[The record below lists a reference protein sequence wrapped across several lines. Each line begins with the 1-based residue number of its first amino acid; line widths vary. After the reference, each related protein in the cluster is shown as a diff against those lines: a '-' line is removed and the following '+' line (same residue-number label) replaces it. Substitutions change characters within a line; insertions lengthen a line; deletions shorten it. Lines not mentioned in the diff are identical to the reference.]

1 MSPTEAP
8 VSEVA
13 VDDAGKER
21 LAFDDS
27 GKEILGAGEQLSM
40 QEALL
45 QGKRLTD
52 DGFRAFKQGSLEQAI
67 ESFSTGLD
75 LMVPHVGQLAE
86 ALGPIYL
93 AYGRALMQQAI
104 ENVDAMLVNQSAVPA
119 EAKGALA
126 ARQEAEDQATTSAA
140 IKEQHKLV
148 DLPDVF
154 APEEPSGDEEDSE
167 GEGGPQE
174 EEDDFQL
181 AWEVLDVARL
191 IYSKQETPQ
200 ARQLTA
206 DIHMD
211 LGDLQMENEQ
221 FKLAIEDY
229 RKAAVLIEGLI
240 AAEAGSVGLKRAL
253 ASTQFKLAMA
263 HEYDNDAPAALPPLS
278 SALALLQAC
287 LAAGP
292 DADLEDLVRELAL
305 KTADLKTS
313 MEKAEVLRQ
322 KIVVPDDGEAGFSKP
337 TEGAAVNDL
346 SGLVKKRRAVDSLD
360 GPADEEPLAKMA
372 MQHAAD
378 DARHKNNF

>member
-13 VDDAGKER
+13 VGDTGKER
-21 LAFDDS
+21 LAVGET
-27 GKEILGAGEQLSM
+27 GKELLGVGEQLSM

-93 AYGRALMQQAI
+93 AYGRALMQQAV

-119 EAKGALA
+119 EAKDALA

-140 IKEQHKLV
+140 IREQHKLV

-167 GEGGPQE
+167 GEGAPQ

-191 IYSKQETPQ
+191 IYSKQATPQ

-253 ASTQFKLAMA
+253 ASTHFKLAMA

-305 KTADLKTS
+305 KAADLKTS
-313 MEKAEVLRQ
+313 IEKAEVLRQ

-346 SGLVKKRRAVDSLD
+346 SGLVRKRRAVDSTP
-360 GPADEEPLAKMA
+360 GPAGEEPSAKA
-372 MQHAAD
+372 P
-378 DARHKNNF
+378 KTTE